1 MTSSPPMPLDTRL
14 ALQDLMTAYCYAVDD
29 IGNVEGILALFTPDA
44 VLDFTALGLPL
55 MQGHAAIRAFFE
67 SVFADMTD
75 HCHMITNFR
84 PLRHDGDTAA
94 MSAYVVGLGRSRAG
108 ASIDIKVQYTFDCVR
123 HAGVW
128 QCRHYSMFAMMGLP
142 DAMAEIHG
150 GR

>member
-67 SVFADMTD
+67 SVFADTTD

-84 PLRHDGDTAA
+84 PLRHDET
-94 MSAYVVGLGRSRAG
+94 LQRGRRLVAG
-108 ASIDIKVQYTFDCVR
+108 
-123 HAGVW
+123 G
-128 QCRHYSMFAMMGLP
+128 
-142 DAMAEIHG
+142 
-150 GR
+150 